1 MKRISSAGN
10 PWLICLIAVCSVFL
24 VLSGCTSQ
32 QPVVKEGD
40 IVKVYYSVSL
50 PGEVPFQSNRNA
62 TPLEFTVGS
71 GQMIEGFNEAVVGMN
86 PGQTKTVIVTPEKA
100 YGLYQE
106 EKVYTALTDEVR
118 ARIQEL
124 IADKNLGN
132 LTFPGME
139 PAFTWIRPD
148 GSLGYLRFSDTTDP
162 DITIVDENHLLAGKD
177 LVFEITL
184 VEIVE
189 KTGQ

>member
-40 IVKVYYSVSL
+40 TVRIYYAVSL
-50 PGEVPFQSNRNA
+50 PGEAPFQSNRNA
-62 TPLEFTVGS
+62 TPLEFTLGTGGVVP
-71 GQMIEGFNEAVVGMN
+71 GFEEALLGLS
-86 PGQTKTVIVTPEKA
+86 PGQTRTVTVPAEKA
-100 YGLYQE
+100 YGPYRSDLVNILSIDKVKSAIGQIPEMGLLY
-106 EKVYTALTDEVR
+106 
-118 ARIQEL
+118 
-124 IADKNLGN
+124 
-132 LTFPGME
+132 
-139 PAFTWIRPD
+139 TWD
-148 GSLGYLRFSDTTDP
+148 GEDGVTRYVRFSNMTTDT
-162 DITIVDENHLLAGKD
+162 ITVDENHPLAGKD

>member
-40 IVKVYYSVSL
+40 TVKVYYSVSL
-50 PGEVPFQSNRNA
+50 PGEAPFQSNRNA
-62 TPLEFTVGS
+62 TPLEFTLGTGGVVP
-71 GQMIEGFNEAVVGMN
+71 GFEEAVLGLS
-86 PGQTKTVIVTPEKA
+86 PGQTRTVTVPAEKA
-100 YGLYQE
+100 YGPYRPELVNTLSTEAVRSSLTELQE
-106 EKVYTALTDEVR
+106 N
-118 ARIQEL
+118 
-124 IADKNLGN
+124 KNLGQMD
-132 LTFPGME
+132 FPETGPVYFWVKE
-139 PAFTWIRPD
+139 N
-148 GSLGYLRFSDTTDP
+148 GQVGYLRFTNITPETT
-162 DITIVDENHLLAGKD
+162 TVDENHPLAGKD

-189 KTGQ
+189 KTGP